1 MLMGL
6 DLPPE
11 RPGEQWAASSHVWG
25 VDMRWT
31 LRGCPA
37 SVLGLGTLAGGWAQE
52 DPQAPRGP
60 PRSSASPRDAC
71 TPVLCELL
79 RDRGPGPTF
88 LLSAGKS
95 FKKFC
100 LNGTLS
106 RP

>member
-6 DLPPE
+6 DLLPE

-25 VDMRWT
+25 VDVRWT

-60 PRSSASPRDAC
+60 PRSSTSPHDAC
-71 TPVLCELL
+71 THAV
-79 RDRGPGPTF
+79 RASQGPW
-88 LLSAGKS
+88 AGTHLPSKCWQ
-95 FKKFC
+95 KF
-100 LNGTLS
+100 
-106 RP
+106 